1 MNGADQIIL
10 TVTNTTSEVYDTEA
24 GEDELDNQ
32 NSNGNLQQCDTCV
45 KMEILNFFQLLYEVS
60 FFLHEPSLL
69 FRTMLLHLVTNFLKM
84 GVAENVFI
92 VE

>member
-1 MNGADQIIL
+1 MNGADQIIFA
-10 TVTNTTSEVYDTEA
+10 VTNTTSEVYDTEA

-45 KMEILNFFQLLYEVS
+45 KMEILNLFQLFDEVS
-60 FFLHEPSLL
+60 FFLHEPGLL
-69 FRTMLLHLVTNFLKM
+69 FGAMLLHLVTNFLEM
-84 GVAENVFI
+84 GVAENVFV